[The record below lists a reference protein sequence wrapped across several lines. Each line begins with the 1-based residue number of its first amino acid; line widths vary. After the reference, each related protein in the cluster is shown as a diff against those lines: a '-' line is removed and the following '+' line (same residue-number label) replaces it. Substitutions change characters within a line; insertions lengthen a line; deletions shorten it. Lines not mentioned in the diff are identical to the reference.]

1 MDDLDRYVAERSE
14 RDPDFKAAYEAEAA
28 LLALVR
34 ARQTANLT
42 QKDVA
47 DALHVSQP
55 YIAQIERG
63 SRTPSYLLLFRY
75 ANVVGATIQIASP
88 PRRAR
93 WNPRQA

>member
-14 RDPDFKAAYEAEAA
+14 RDPEFKAAYEAESA

-34 ARQTANLT
+34 ARQMANLT

-63 SRTPSYLLLFRY
+63 TRMPGYRLLFRY
-75 ANVVGATIQIASP
+75 ANAVGATIKVASETGP
-88 PRRAR
+88 AAVPG
-93 WNPRQA
+93 

>member
-1 MDDLDRYVAERSE
+1 MDDLEKYIAERSE
-14 RDPDFKAAYEAEAA
+14 RDPEFKAAYEAEAA

-34 ARQTANLT
+34 ARQTANMT

-63 SRTPSYLLLFRY
+63 SRKPGYLLLFRY
-75 ANVVGATIQIASP
+75 ANAVGASIRVASGSIS
-88 PRRAR
+88 AT
-93 WNPRQA
+93 